1 MKKIV
6 RLTEQDLVTLV
17 KKVIKEQSNNFK
29 AQATVEGDMVM
40 EFPVVKFKEFSAND
54 VEMTILDP
62 VSKEQLVVVN
72 FMGKITINGKNRVK
86 YTDSYFSNISL
97 KNWNQIASKYKIPVL
112 VVD

>member
-40 EFPVVKFKEFSAND
+40 EFPVIQLKEWGKDVYMEIKDPQTGKQLTVTNFKGPIVFAG
-54 VEMTILDP
+54 T
-62 VSKEQLVVVN
+62 SKVQY
-72 FMGKITINGKNRVK
+72 R
-86 YTDSYFSNISL
+86 DSYFSNISL
-97 KNWNQIASKYKIPVL
+97 KNWNQIASKYNIPV
-112 VVD
+112 VVVN